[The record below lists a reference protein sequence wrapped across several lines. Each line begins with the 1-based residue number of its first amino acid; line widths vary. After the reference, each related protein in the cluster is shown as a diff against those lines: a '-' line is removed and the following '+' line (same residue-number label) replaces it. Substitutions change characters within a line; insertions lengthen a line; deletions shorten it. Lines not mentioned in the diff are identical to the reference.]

1 MLITNLR
8 LRSERLKATLAN
20 KRANP
25 HTTNRHSNTPF
36 WLSLNE
42 DKRSYTVIESKAD
55 IVGRIFQMSI
65 DGRGAVITC
74 RIINEEGI
82 KAPRSGTWRSLA

>member
-1 MLITNLR
+1 
-8 LRSERLKATLAN
+8 
-20 KRANP
+20 
-25 HTTNRHSNTPF
+25 
-36 WLSLNE
+36 
-42 DKRSYTVIESKAD
+42 
-55 IVGRIFQMSI
+55 MSI